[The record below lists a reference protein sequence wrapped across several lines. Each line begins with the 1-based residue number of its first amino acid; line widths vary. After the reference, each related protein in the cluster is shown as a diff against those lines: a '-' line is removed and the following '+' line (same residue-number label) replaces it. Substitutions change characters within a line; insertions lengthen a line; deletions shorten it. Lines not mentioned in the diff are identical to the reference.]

1 MIRKLPPETVREI
14 AAGEVV
20 SAPVD
25 VLKELL
31 ENALDAGATRLEVEL
46 AEGGIKGVTVADNGA
61 GIPKDEL
68 PLATEAHSTSKLESL
83 RAIQTF
89 GFRGEGLYAVRHAA
103 KLRLTSRPA
112 GQLGG
117 ASLTVQGDVQTLEEH
132 PAPQGTK
139 AEVTELFA
147 HLPARLWALE
157 RPVTEGKRALSL
169 LSHYLLHHP
178 GVRFKVVTDD
188 GERWDYA
195 GGSFHEAAKFVWGS
209 VTANRLLALEAQ
221 EGPLGL
227 RGLLSRPELTRP
239 RRDRLLLAVNGRPV
253 DWPEALLK
261 AVSLGYRELLRAGH
275 HPVGVFNLNVPF
287 DTVLVNTAPDKRR
300 VRLLEEARVAAF
312 LQRAVEE
319 VLQSHPLALALPD
332 LRPLEGAGEG
342 IAPAPRSGFPG
353 LRYLGRFRDLYLL
366 AEAEGQLWVV
376 DQHAA
381 HERVLYEELSRR
393 YREETPAELAYPEL
407 LPLSLEEAL
416 VFEER
421 REALAGFGLRLEPFG
436 GGVWRLRTVPA
447 FLLAHPALLADVV
460 KGALGRSS
468 AEEAWR
474 AVLGRLACLPALRA
488 GHALSGGSA
497 QALLE
502 ALARCDTPWSCP
514 HGRPTA
520 LVLSELELAR
530 RFGRRGPRAVPVERM

>member
-25 VLKELL
+25 VLKELI

-46 AEGGIKGVTVADNGA
+46 GEGGIKGVTVSDNGA

-83 RAIQTF
+83 RTIQTF

-132 PAPQGTK
+132 PAPQGTR

-147 HLPARLWALE
+147 GLPARLQALE
-157 RPVTEGKRALSL
+157 APATEGKRALSL

-178 GVRFKVVTDD
+178 EVRFKVTTDS

-209 VTANRLLALEAQ
+209 VTANRLLALGAQ
-221 EGPLGL
+221 DGPLIL
-227 RGLLSRPELTRP
+227 HGLLSRPELTRP

-261 AVSLGYRELLRAGH
+261 AVGLGYRELLRAGH
-275 HPVGVFNLNVPF
+275 HPVGVFNLHIPF

-312 LQRAVEE
+312 VQRAVEE
-319 VLQSHPLALALPD
+319 ALSSHPLAPALPELHSFD
-332 LRPLEGAGEG
+332 AGEG
-342 IAPAPRSGFPG
+342 ITPAPRRGFPA

-366 AEAEGQLWVV
+366 AEVEGQLWVI

-381 HERVLYEELSRR
+381 HERILYEELSRR
-393 YREETPAELAYPEL
+393 YREETPVELAYPEL

-416 VFEER
+416 TFEER
-421 REALAGFGLRLEPFG
+421 REALSRFGLRLEPFG
-436 GGVWRLRTVPA
+436 SGVWRLRTVPA

-460 KGALGRSS
+460 KGTLGRKS

-474 AVLGRLACLPALRA
+474 AVLGRLACLPALKA
-488 GHALSGGSA
+488 GHALSSA
-497 QALLE
+497 NAQTLLD

-530 RFGRRGPRAVPVERM
+530 RFGRRGPRAIPTERV